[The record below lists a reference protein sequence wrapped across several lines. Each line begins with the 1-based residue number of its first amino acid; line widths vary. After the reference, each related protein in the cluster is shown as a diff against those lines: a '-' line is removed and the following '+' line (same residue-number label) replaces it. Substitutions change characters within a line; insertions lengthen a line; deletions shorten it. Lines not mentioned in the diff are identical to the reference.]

1 MASIEENILT
11 AIKAKGRGSIFFPS
25 DFTSYGEVKA
35 IGKSL
40 ERLTAKGD
48 IIRLARGIYLYPE
61 IDTVLGLG
69 ILMPSIEQI
78 AEMIARRDKARIV
91 PTGIYALNK
100 LGISTQVPMNIV
112 YLTDGAP
119 RKVSL
124 GNGRSIQFKY
134 TTPKNL
140 SFTNSLAMLVTFAL
154 KEVGK
159 DNITDD
165 IAKQIKNVLQKEQ
178 KENVLADEALMPA
191 WIRTFTRQAYI
202 WGFEGDLTKKQIKR
216 LRKASSIFVRD
227 ELCQS
232 LQRAVTET
240 GMEKWLLVEADPD
253 GEGDGTYPEPRV
265 IHIRYRS
272 LFDEDLPYLHS
283 EVKLEVGARSLL
295 EPTAEATVTSIVE
308 DALPISTIVKQVVIP
323 TALAEKTFLEK
334 AFLLHELFSSQTS
347 REANRKSRHLYDL
360 AQMMSTDIATRA
372 IANDEL
378 WNTIHHHRELFTSM
392 SGVDYTPDI
401 RKRIRLLPPDDV
413 MDDWYND
420 YKDMQSSM
428 IYGEKPSFEELIE
441 KMRELENLFHNTKH

>member
-1 MASIEENILT
+1 MNSHLKELEERIAYEFKNKNLFTQALT
-11 AIKAKGRGSIFFPS
+11 HS
-25 DFTSYGEVKA
+25 SYANEHRLDH
-35 IGKSL
+35 SRCN
-40 ERLTAKGD
+40 ERLEFLGD
-48 IIRLARGIYLYPE
+48 AVLEIVTSEFLY
-61 IDTVLGLG
+61 
-69 ILMPSIEQI
+69 
-78 AEMIARRDKARIV
+78 
-91 PTGIYALNK
+91 
-100 LGISTQVPMNIV
+100 
-112 YLTDGAP
+112 
-119 RKVSL
+119 RKYETL
-124 GNGRSIQFKY
+124 
-134 TTPKNL
+134 P
-140 SFTNSLAMLVTFAL
+140 
-154 KEVGK
+154 
-159 DNITDD
+159 
-165 IAKQIKNVLQKEQ
+165 
-178 KENVLADEALMPA
+178 
-191 WIRTFTRQAYI
+191 
-202 WGFEGDLTKKQIKR
+202 EGDLTKKQIKR

-420 YKDMQSSM
+420 
-428 IYGEKPSFEELIE
+428 
-441 KMRELENLFHNTKH
+441 